1 MDILIF
7 VNKYPNEIEPNVC
20 VFIQQ
25 LVWQFADLGYKCTVI
40 SPLPINLNLKYC
52 KLKEK
57 SYEITENNERI
68 DIYRPKYLSLGQ
80 GDGPLQKLRV
90 RITTFLYEK
99 AIIRIIKKYR
109 ISFDIIYSHFLCPAG
124 VVASRIG
131 KIYNVPAFMAHGEAL
146 YAGDEKYG
154 NTRLAYE
161 LSGLKGVI
169 AVSSQNRDYVVNAGI
184 VKPDIVGVFP
194 NGYRKERFFPRSK
207 TESRKKFGLPEDKFI
222 VGMVGSFDDRKGV
235 LRIQEAC
242 DQLENVFFVCAGK
255 GPEMPTSKKCLW
267 AKPVNNAELPWFYSA
282 LDIFVLP
289 TTNEGC
295 CNAIVEAIACG
306 CPIISSKRSFN
317 YDICDE
323 TNSILIDPL
332 DISNIATSIDLI
344 HNNQELLK
352 KLRNGSLEKSK
363 QLYIEN
369 RAKNII
375 NFIKE
380 KSI

>member
-1 MDILIF
+1 
-7 VNKYPNEIEPNVC
+7 
-20 VFIQQ
+20 
-25 LVWQFADLGYKCTVI
+25 
-40 SPLPINLNLKYC
+40 
-52 KLKEK
+52 
-57 SYEITENNERI
+57 
-68 DIYRPKYLSLGQ
+68 
-80 GDGPLQKLRV
+80 
-90 RITTFLYEK
+90 
-99 AIIRIIKKYR
+99 
-109 ISFDIIYSHFLCPAG
+109 
-124 VVASRIG
+124 
-131 KIYNVPAFMAHGEAL
+131 MAHGEAL